1 MLAVVGGGKAPSV
14 RGRHGFRRHSGRRLW
29 EVFPTEAALEP
40 KSELGSCI
48 AEGVGGGGT
57 AGAKVQGLE
66 MLGWKAS
73 VVAGS

>member
-1 MLAVVGGGKAPSV
+1 MDGWIDGWVGGWM
-14 RGRHGFRRHSGRRLW
+14 R